1 MLVRPLQNQTLADQL
16 LADAFAHQ
24 YRYPADHPGFTAS
37 CRMRDEYGELDARVV
52 LTNVGDAA
60 ATTEIVVATPR
71 FEWLMQDLRSLARTL
86 WGHDYAPNEGRFSK
100 SLDDSPNPLGPLIT
114 LHDDPHEATFRV
126 RKHRVTLATRREGS
140 LRHSVRI
147 DRWHMRPDGR
157 WLPAQWLTEVWD
169 DANSRRLVSDRY
181 WDLFWP
187 IGGELVPQLRRVD
200 STDDLG
206 ITSGRSLN
214 LAAWQRCA

>member
-1 MLVRPLQNQTLADQL
+1 MVRPTENQTLAEQL

-24 YRYPADHPGFTAS
+24 YRYPPNHPGFSAS
-37 CRMRDEYGELDARVV
+37 CRVRDEFGEVDALVA
-52 LTNVGDAA
+52 LTSVCD
-60 ATTEIVVATPR
+60 TEAMTEVAISTPR
-71 FEWLMQDLRSLARTL
+71 FEWIMQDLRSLARTL
-86 WGHDYAPNEGRFSK
+86 WGHPYLPNEGRFPK
-100 SLDDSPNPLGPLIT
+100 RIDEAPHPLGPLIT
-114 LHDDPHEATFRV
+114 LHDDPHQATFRV
-126 RKHRVTLATRREGS
+126 RKHRITLATRKEGT
-140 LRHSVRI
+140 LRHTVRM

-169 DANSRRLVSDRY
+169 EVNSVRLMSDRY

-206 ITSGRSLN
+206 VTTGRSLN
-214 LAAWQRCA
+214 LGAWQRGD